1 MHQLQQKDYSMHVQR
16 LQEELIEL
24 RQNRMMEI
32 EELRLQYELEV
43 AEARKGIDCNDQSVH
58 KQCEE
63 LERQNEFLEQELDET
78 R

>member
-1 MHQLQQKDYSMHVQR
+1 
-16 LQEELIEL
+16 
-24 RQNRMMEI
+24 MMEI

-58 KQCEE
+58 KKCEE